1 VTQFGMFGNSIFDI
15 DIDIDDG
22 GGGQNHTTYGRRD
35 ARNS

>member
-1 VTQFGMFGNSIFDI
+1 MFGNSILEIDVDI
-15 DIDIDDG
+15 DGG